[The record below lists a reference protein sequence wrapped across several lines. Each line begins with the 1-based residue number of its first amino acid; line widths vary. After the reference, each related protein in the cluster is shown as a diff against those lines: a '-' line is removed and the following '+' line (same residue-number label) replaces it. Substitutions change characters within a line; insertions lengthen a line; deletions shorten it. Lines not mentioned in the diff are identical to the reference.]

1 MKAIL
6 IPTDGDPS
14 IVEHDGTFRS
24 IYPLLG
30 CTIVEYINRSQ
41 WVEPGHKMLVD
52 EEGTFVDPPN
62 VNPNAS
68 LIVGNFVY
76 GHAIIVA
83 DSGTDII
90 EMDAPEAYLQRY
102 KQVVEGCRRRRP
114 SVAASLDAMADA
126 YRTVWSE
133 PETSS

>member
-6 IPTDGDPS
+6 IPTHGDPS

-24 IYPLLG
+24 IYP
-30 CTIVEYINRSQ
+30 IVECSILEYVNRSQ

-52 EEGTFVDPPN
+52 EEGTFVEPPN

-68 LIVGNFVY
+68 LLVGNFVY
-76 GHAIIVA
+76 GHALIVA
-83 DSGTDII
+83 DSGTEII
-90 EMDAPEAYLQRY
+90 EMDGAEGSLARY
-102 KQVVEGCRRRRP
+102 TQVIAAIRRRNP
-114 SVAASLDAMADA
+114 VKVAGLDALADA

-133 PETSS
+133 